1 MLLDGPVPSAMR
13 RMGLPFGPGYPTFD
27 GMRPKETVAGPVV
40 ILILIAFAAMGAT
53 DLYLDA
59 PDSWLS
65 AHVLL
70 ELSLVSLSLG
80 AAIYL
85 ALGWRRTAD
94 DLEDTRAALMTQHAA
109 AAAWQAKAEV
119 SLLGLSHAI
128 DEQFTVWML
137 TPAEREVAVLILKG
151 LGHKQIAAA
160 TGRSERTVRQHAVE
174 VYTKSGL
181 NGRAELAA
189 FFLEGLRLP
198 MP

>member
-1 MLLDGPVPSAMR
+1 M
-13 RMGLPFGPGYPTFD
+13 
-27 GMRPKETVAGPVV
+27 

-65 AHVLL
+65 LHVLL

-80 AAIYL
+80 AAVYL

-94 DLEDTRAALMTQHAA
+94 DLEETRAELVTQNAE
-109 AAAWQAKAEV
+109 AAAWKAKAD
-119 SLLGLSHAI
+119 SALLGMSHAI
-128 DEQFTVWML
+128 DEQFTAWQL
-137 TPAEREVAVLILKG
+137 TPAEREVAVFILKG

-174 VYTKSGL
+174 VYNKSGL
-181 NGRAELAA
+181 GGRAELAA

-198 MP
+198 ARS

>member
-1 MLLDGPVPSAMR
+1 M
-13 RMGLPFGPGYPTFD
+13 PFPKPADHPTFVS
-27 GMRPKETVAGPVV
+27 MRPKVTIAGPVV
-40 ILILIAFAAMGAT
+40 ILILIAFAAMGVT

-59 PDSWLS
+59 PDRWLS

-85 ALGWRRTAD
+85 ALGWRRSAD
-94 DLEDTRAALMTQHAA
+94 DLEDTRAELQVQSAE
-109 AAAWQAKAEV
+109 AAAWKAKAEV

-128 DEQFTVWML
+128 DEQFSAWLL

-151 LGHKQIAAA
+151 FGHKKIAAA

-181 NGRAELAA
+181 GGRAELAA

-198 MP
+198 TR